1 MVEAEVLV
9 YNVQQYSSRVY
20 TEEEVARNE
29 SEPAAATASPLSQK
43 ATEAKTYSS
52 SDPKKEIA
60 STKLSEPV
68 AVPPTVIETPL
79 TTKPLKETKEP
90 IQTTTATSDQVIKSS
105 PPPSMIAK
113 TMILPKTKEPIQATA
128 PTSDQEL
135 IKSSSLPPSITT
147 ETKILPKTKEPIQTT
162 APTSDQELIKSSSPP
177 PSIATETKILPKTK
191 EPIQTTAPTSDQ
203 ELIKS
208 SSPPPSIAAET
219 KILPKVLSH
228 LAELKES
235 IPVAA
240 TIAKTAQA
248 HRTSLSGKT
257 TDLEA
262 RLAQREK
269 KLSFLETEFSRLSK
283 EEEKVEAQFQFLIT
297 QKEKILANKK
307 YVLADLEKTND
318 EALKDLEEWRNL
330 ESEIKQVN

>member
-1 MVEAEVLV
+1 MILPK
-9 YNVQQYSSRVY
+9 
-20 TEEEVARNE
+20 TK
-29 SEPAAATASPLSQK
+29 EPIQATAPTSDQELIK
-43 ATEAKTYSS
+43 SS
-52 SDPKKEIA
+52 SLPPSITAETKILPKTHLSRDPKKEVA

-90 IQTTTATSDQVIKSS
+90 IQTTTATSDQEVIKSS
-105 PPPSMIAK
+105 PPPSMTAE
-113 TMILPKTKEPIQATA
+113 TM
-128 PTSDQEL
+128 
-135 IKSSSLPPSITT
+135 
-147 ETKILPKTKEPIQTT
+147 
-162 APTSDQELIKSSSPP
+162 
-177 PSIATETKILPKTK
+177 ILPKTK

-219 KILPKVLSH
+219 KILPKVIFFPSSYDFLNKAQVLSS

-240 TIAKTAQA
+240 TIAETAQA
-248 HRTSLSGKT
+248 RRTSLSGKT

-330 ESEIKQVN
+330 ESEIKQAN

>member
-1 MVEAEVLV
+1 MIDIYDTIINFFTHL
-9 YNVQQYSSRVY
+9 SR
-20 TEEEVARNE
+20 
-29 SEPAAATASPLSQK
+29 
-43 ATEAKTYSS
+43 
-52 SDPKKEIA
+52 DPKKEVA
-60 STKLSEPV
+60 STKLSELV

-79 TTKPLKETKEP
+79 TTKPLKKTKEP
-90 IQTTTATSDQVIKSS
+90 IQTTTATSDQEVIKSS
-105 PPPSMIAK
+105 PPPSMTAE
-113 TMILPKTKEPIQATA
+113 TM
-128 PTSDQEL
+128 
-135 IKSSSLPPSITT
+135 
-147 ETKILPKTKEPIQTT
+147 ILPKTKEPIQTT